1 MGAVFS
7 MLGGVYFWF
16 DKLTGVRY
24 SEILGKIHFWGFF
37 VGVNLTFFPMHFLGV
52 AGMPRRIP
60 DYPDAFLTF
69 NKMASWGSYV
79 SVISSLFFFFVVYE
93 AFSSN
98 RRVSNISK

>member
-1 MGAVFS
+1 

-16 DKLTGVRY
+16 DKLTGVKY

-60 DYPDAFLTF
+60 DYPDHFTISMLLLLGVLTF
-69 NKMASWGSYV
+69 L
-79 SVISSLFFFFVVYE
+79 LFPHY
-93 AFSSN
+93 FSSMLFMKLFH
-98 RRVSNISK
+98 RTDR